1 MLLRLH
7 LTDLTV
13 FKNFRYYAMRDIG
26 DDCLE
31 PVKETPKEPTL
42 FKQFT
47 VFGVRDFT
55 PNGKNYHEIEEPVA
69 DFDAAIEAAAYTM
82 ALEAALEGRLLQ

>member
-7 LTDLTV
+7 LVDLTA
-13 FKNFRYYAMRDIG
+13 FKDWRYFAMKDIG

-31 PVKETPKEPTL
+31 PVKETPKEPVM

-47 VFGVRDFT
+47 VFGVRDVIT
-55 PNGKNYHEIEEPVA
+55 DGKHYHEAEEPVA
-69 DFDAAIEAAAYTM
+69 DFDAAIEAAAYMM